1 AGTPGM
7 SVAGGAAG
15 AAAGSGGSAGAAG
28 MAGTAGASGEDCA
41 ADTDPPQVV
50 NLTGNLGTH
59 DPVMIQADGRY
70 YLFHTGRGIPTK
82 TSNDMKSW
90 AAGPAVFSSSPAWIA
105 QRVSG
110 ATDLW
115 APDISFWGGSYHLYY
130 SASTFGSNHSCIGH
144 ATRAKL
150 NEGNWMDQGPVIC
163 SNDGSNDNWNAIDPN
178 VIVDEKGAA
187 FLAFGSFWS
196 GIKMIPLD
204 ASGKRQGT
212 ELIALAARSGN
223 STAIEAPYIVRRC
236 NQYYLFV
243 SWDTCC
249 KGADSTYKIA
259 VGRAT
264 SVRGPYMA
272 RDGTAMMR
280 GGGTLL
286 LQGAGSWKGPGHNAV
301 IHTDDG
307 WFNVYHAYAASDG
320 HSQLRIS
327 QLAWDVD
334 GWPTSAGP

>member
-1 AGTPGM
+1 
-7 SVAGGAAG
+7 
-15 AAAGSGGSAGAAG
+15 
-28 MAGTAGASGEDCA
+28 
-41 ADTDPPQVV
+41 
-50 NLTGNLGTH
+50 
-59 DPVMIQADGRY
+59 MIEADGRY

-82 TSNDMKSW
+82 TSSDMKAWS
-90 AAGPAVFSSSPAWIA
+90 AGPAVFSSNPAWIA

-115 APDISFWGGSYHLYY
+115 APDISFFAGSYHLYY

-150 NEGNWMDQGPVIC
+150 SEGGWTDQGPVIC
-163 SNDGSNDNWNAIDPN
+163 SNDGANDNWNAIDPN
-178 VIVDEKGAA
+178 VIVDEQGAP

-196 GIKMIPLD
+196 GIKLIPLD
-204 ASGKRQGT
+204 ASGKRQGS

-236 NQYYLFV
+236 NYYYLFV

-249 KGADSTYKIA
+249 KGADSTYKIM
-259 VGRAT
+259 VGRST
-264 SVRGPYMA
+264 GVRGPYVA
-272 RDGTAMMR
+272 HDGMPMMR
-280 GGGTLL
+280 GGATLI

-301 IHTDDG
+301 IHATDG

-320 HSQLRIS
+320 RSMLRIS